1 MLTDTQIDA
10 YFKRIGFEGRVTNSK
25 HTLDELVL
33 AHQCTIPFET
43 VTLHRRGGG
52 PRLETEFIFEKVVE
66 HELGGYCFELNK
78 LFEEL
83 LASLGFEVR
92 PALSRAVRGRGGRG
106 GRGGRMPINHR
117 GIIAYADEGACSVDV
132 GFGGPMPAG
141 ALLLSHGVKQE
152 IFGETYTPRETE
164 SSWWKIERLTQ
175 AAGDNYDDD
184 KPVRRQVELEL
195 CTAAVED
202 IDFSALNLYFS
213 QPGTLFHD
221 HEIVNLRTRS
231 GYAGFKDGVLTV
243 REGGRKTVTEI
254 DDPQKV
260 NETLARCFGLRD
272 IDEAVREG
280 F

>member
-66 HELGGYCFELNK
+66 RELGGYCFELNK

-83 LASLGFEVR
+83 LASLGFGVR
-92 PALSRAVRGRGGRG
+92 PALSRAVR

-141 ALLLSHGVKQE
+141 ALLLSHGLEQE

-164 SSWWKIERLTQ
+164 NSWWKIERLTQ

-231 GYAGFKDGVLTV
+231 GYVGLKDGVLTV

-272 IDEAVREG
+272 VDEAVREG

>member
-1 MLTDTQIDA
+1 MLTDIQIDA
-10 YFKRIGFEGRVTNSK
+10 YFKRIGFEGRATNSK

-52 PRLETEFIFEKVVE
+52 PRLETEFIFEKVIE

-92 PALSRAVRGRGGRG
+92 PALSRAVR

-141 ALLLSHGVKQE
+141 ALLLSHGLEQE

-164 SSWWKIERLTQ
+164 NSWWKIERLTQ

-231 GYAGFKDGVLTV
+231 GYVGFKDGVLTV
-243 REGGRKTVTEI
+243 REDGRKTVSEI

-272 IDEAVREG
+272 VDEAVREG

>member
-1 MLTDTQIDA
+1 MLTDAQIDA

-43 VTLHRRGGG
+43 VTLHRRGGE
-52 PRLETEFIFEKVVE
+52 PRLETELIFEKVVE
-66 HELGGYCFELNK
+66 RELGGYCFELNK

-92 PALSRAVRGRGGRG
+92 PALSRAVR

-141 ALLLSHGVKQE
+141 ALLLSHGLEQE

-164 SSWWKIERLTQ
+164 NSWWKIERLTQ

-231 GYAGFKDGVLTV
+231 GYVGLKDGVLTV
-243 REGGRKTVTEI
+243 REDGRKTVSEI

-272 IDEAVREG
+272 VDEAVREG

>member
-1 MLTDTQIDA
+1 MLTDAQIDA

-43 VTLHRRGGG
+43 VTLHRRGGE
-52 PRLETEFIFEKVVE
+52 PRLETELIFEKVVE
-66 HELGGYCFELNK
+66 RELGGYCFELNK

-92 PALSRAVRGRGGRG
+92 PALSRAVRGRGGR
-106 GRGGRMPINHR
+106 MSINHR

-141 ALLLSHGVKQE
+141 ALLLSHDLEQE

-164 SSWWKIERLTQ
+164 NSWWKIERLTQ

-231 GYAGFKDGVLTV
+231 GYVGFKDGVLTV
-243 REGGRKTVTEI
+243 REDGRKTVTEI

-272 IDEAVREG
+272 VDEAVREG

>member
-1 MLTDTQIDA
+1 MLTDAQIDA

-66 HELGGYCFELNK
+66 RELGGYCFELNK

-92 PALSRAVRGRGGRG
+92 PALSRAVR

-141 ALLLSHGVKQE
+141 ALLLSHGLEQE

-164 SSWWKIERLTQ
+164 NSWWKIERLTQ

-231 GYAGFKDGVLTV
+231 GYVGFKDGVLTV
-243 REGGRKTVTEI
+243 REDGRKTVSEI

-272 IDEAVREG
+272 VDEAVREG

>member
-43 VTLHRRGGG
+43 VTLHRRGGK
-52 PRLETEFIFEKVVE
+52 PRLEQNSSSRRSSNANSGVI
-66 HELGGYCFELNK
+66 
-78 LFEEL
+78 
-83 LASLGFEVR
+83 ASNSTNCSKNCSLRLVSKSGPR
-92 PALSRAVRGRGGRG
+92 SSRAVR

-141 ALLLSHGVKQE
+141 ALLLSHGVEQE

-164 SSWWKIERLTQ
+164 NSWWKIERLTQ

-231 GYAGFKDGVLTV
+231 GYVGFKDGVLTV

-254 DDPQKV
+254 NDPQKV

-272 IDEAVREG
+272 VDEAVREG

>member
-43 VTLHRRGGG
+43 VTLHRRGGK
-52 PRLETEFIFEKVVE
+52 PRLETELIFEKVVE
-66 HELGGYCFELNK
+66 RELGGYCFELNK

-92 PALSRAVRGRGGRG
+92 PALSRAVR

-141 ALLLSHGVKQE
+141 ALLLSHGVEQE

-164 SSWWKIERLTQ
+164 NSWWKIERLTQ

-231 GYAGFKDGVLTV
+231 GYVGFKDGVLTV
-243 REGGRKTVTEI
+243 REGGRKSVTEI
-254 DDPQKV
+254 NDPQKV

-272 IDEAVREG
+272 VDEAVREG

>member
-1 MLTDTQIDA
+1 MLTDAQIDA

-43 VTLHRRGGG
+43 VTLHRRGGE
-52 PRLETEFIFEKVVE
+52 PRLETELIFEKVVE
-66 HELGGYCFELNK
+66 RELGGYCFELNK

-92 PALSRAVRGRGGRG
+92 PALSRAVR

-141 ALLLSHGVKQE
+141 ALLLSHGVEQE

-231 GYAGFKDGVLTV
+231 GYVGFKDGVLTV

-272 IDEAVREG
+272 VDEAVREG

>member
-1 MLTDTQIDA
+1 MLTDAQIDA

-43 VTLHRRGGG
+43 VTLHRRGGEA
-52 PRLETEFIFEKVVE
+52 RLETEFIFEKVVE
-66 HELGGYCFELNK
+66 RELGGYCFELNK

-92 PALSRAVRGRGGRG
+92 PALSRAVR

-141 ALLLSHGVKQE
+141 ALLLSHGLEQE

-164 SSWWKIERLTQ
+164 NSWWKIERLTQ

-202 IDFSALNLYFS
+202 IDFSALNLYFP

-231 GYAGFKDGVLTV
+231 GYVGFKDGVLTV
-243 REGGRKTVTEI
+243 REDGRKTVSEI

-272 IDEAVREG
+272 VDEAVREG

>member
-66 HELGGYCFELNK
+66 RELGGYCFELNK

-83 LASLGFEVR
+83 LASLGFGVR
-92 PALSRAVRGRGGRG
+92 PALSRAVR

-141 ALLLSHGVKQE
+141 ALLLSHGLEQE

-164 SSWWKIERLTQ
+164 NSWWKIERLTQ

-231 GYAGFKDGVLTV
+231 GYVGLKDGVLTV
-243 REGGRKTVTEI
+243 REDGRKTVSEI

-272 IDEAVREG
+272 VDEAVREG

>member
-66 HELGGYCFELNK
+66 RELGGYCFELNK

-92 PALSRAVRGRGGRG
+92 PALSRAVR

-141 ALLLSHGVKQE
+141 ALLLSHGLEQE

-164 SSWWKIERLTQ
+164 NSWWKIERLTQ

-202 IDFSALNLYFS
+202 IDFSALNLYFP

-231 GYAGFKDGVLTV
+231 GYVGFKDGVLTV
-243 REGGRKTVTEI
+243 REDGRKTVSEI

-272 IDEAVREG
+272 VDEAVREG

>member
-1 MLTDTQIDA
+1 MLTDAQIDA

-43 VTLHRRGGG
+43 VTLHRRGGE
-52 PRLETEFIFEKVVE
+52 PRLETELIFEKVVE
-66 HELGGYCFELNK
+66 RELGDYCFELNK

-92 PALSRAVRGRGGRG
+92 PALSRAVRGRGGR
-106 GRGGRMPINHR
+106 MSINHR

-141 ALLLSHGVKQE
+141 ALLLSHDLEQE

-164 SSWWKIERLTQ
+164 NSWWKIERLTQ

-231 GYAGFKDGVLTV
+231 GYVGFKDGVLTV
-243 REGGRKTVTEI
+243 REDGRKTVTEI
-254 DDPQKV
+254 DHPQKV

-272 IDEAVREG
+272 VDEAVREG

>member
-66 HELGGYCFELNK
+66 RELGGYCFELNK

-83 LASLGFEVR
+83 LASLGFGVR
-92 PALSRAVRGRGGRG
+92 PALSRAVR

-132 GFGGPMPAG
+132 GFGGPRPAG
-141 ALLLSHGVKQE
+141 ALLLSHG
-152 IFGETYTPRETE
+152 
-164 SSWWKIERLTQ
+164 L
-175 AAGDNYDDD
+175 
-184 KPVRRQVELEL
+184 
-195 CTAAVED
+195 
-202 IDFSALNLYFS
+202 
-213 QPGTLFHD
+213 
-221 HEIVNLRTRS
+221 
-231 GYAGFKDGVLTV
+231 
-243 REGGRKTVTEI
+243 
-254 DDPQKV
+254 
-260 NETLARCFGLRD
+260 
-272 IDEAVREG
+272 
-280 F
+280 

>member
-1 MLTDTQIDA
+1 MLTDAQIDA

-43 VTLHRRGGG
+43 VTLHRRGGE
-52 PRLETEFIFEKVVE
+52 PRLETELIFEKVVE
-66 HELGGYCFELNK
+66 RELGGYCFELNK

-92 PALSRAVRGRGGRG
+92 PALSRAVR

-141 ALLLSHGVKQE
+141 ALLLSHGVEQE

-231 GYAGFKDGVLTV
+231 GYVGFKDVVLTV
-243 REGGRKTVTEI
+243 REDGRKTVSEI

-272 IDEAVREG
+272 VDEAVREG

>member
-1 MLTDTQIDA
+1 MLTDAQIDA

-43 VTLHRRGGG
+43 VTLHRRGGE
-52 PRLETEFIFEKVVE
+52 PRLETELIFEKVVE
-66 HELGGYCFELNK
+66 RELGGYCFELNK

-92 PALSRAVRGRGGRG
+92 PALSRAVRGRGGR
-106 GRGGRMPINHR
+106 MPINHR
-117 GIIAYADEGACSVDV
+117 GIIAYAGEGACSVDV

-152 IFGETYTPRETE
+152 IFGETYIPRETE

-231 GYAGFKDGVLTV
+231 GYVGFKDGVLTV

-260 NETLARCFGLRD
+260 NETLVRCFGLRD

>member
-66 HELGGYCFELNK
+66 RELGGYCFELNK

-92 PALSRAVRGRGGRG
+92 PALSRAVR

-141 ALLLSHGVKQE
+141 ALLLSHGLEQE

-164 SSWWKIERLTQ
+164 NSWWKIERLTQ

-231 GYAGFKDGVLTV
+231 GYVGFKDGVLTV
-243 REGGRKTVTEI
+243 REDGRKTVSEI

-272 IDEAVREG
+272 VDEAVREG

>member
-1 MLTDTQIDA
+1 
-10 YFKRIGFEGRVTNSK
+10 
-25 HTLDELVL
+25 
-33 AHQCTIPFET
+33 
-43 VTLHRRGGG
+43 
-52 PRLETEFIFEKVVE
+52 
-66 HELGGYCFELNK
+66 
-78 LFEEL
+78 
-83 LASLGFEVR
+83 
-92 PALSRAVRGRGGRG
+92 
-106 GRGGRMPINHR
+106 
-117 GIIAYADEGACSVDV
+117 
-132 GFGGPMPAG
+132 MPAG
-141 ALLLSHGVKQE
+141 ALLLSHGLEQE

-164 SSWWKIERLTQ
+164 NSWWKIERLTQ

-231 GYAGFKDGVLTV
+231 GYVGLKDGVLTV
-243 REGGRKTVTEI
+243 REEGRKTVSEI

-272 IDEAVREG
+272 VDEAVREG

>member
-43 VTLHRRGGG
+43 VTLHRRGGE
-52 PRLETEFIFEKVVE
+52 PRLETELIFEKVVE
-66 HELGGYCFELNK
+66 RELGGYCFELNK

-92 PALSRAVRGRGGRG
+92 PALSRAVR

-141 ALLLSHGVKQE
+141 ALLLSHGVEQE

-164 SSWWKIERLTQ
+164 NSWWKIERLTR

-184 KPVRRQVELEL
+184 KPVRRQIELEL

-231 GYAGFKDGVLTV
+231 GYVGFKDGVLTV
-243 REGGRKTVTEI
+243 REGGRKIVTEI